1 MSVATSDV
9 GQGTGLF
16 QPSRAATIVLAGLLA
31 GAVLATWVSEVALGR
46 SAQLWITYH
55 QAVTPAYTV
64 SLPPLGALTLI
75 AVLATVTASWSR
87 PRERRLLL
95 GAVACLLVGLVT
107 TAVVHFPIN
116 SEIATRNPD
125 LPPVDWQHGQQRWLA
140 AHALR
145 TVLAVAAF
153 VVVVI
158 ATAVNRPA
166 ASVGGH
172 PRSLWVGLG

>member
-75 AVLATVTASWSR
+75 AVLATGRCCVGESGTDRRSSR
-87 PRERRLLL
+87 PGFSDCDGELAEDRL
-95 GAVACLLVGLVT
+95 
-107 TAVVHFPIN
+107 
-116 SEIATRNPD
+116 E
-125 LPPVDWQHGQQRWLA
+125 
-140 AHALR
+140 
-145 TVLAVAAF
+145 
-153 VVVVI
+153 
-158 ATAVNRPA
+158 PA
-166 ASVGGH
+166 A
-172 PRSLWVGLG
+172 